1 MPGQLKLGDGLRRAS
16 EMACER
22 ERFVEF
28 DVFLEDV
35 SRAERNLV
43 SLKGMRSEHYR
54 GKTHVLAI
62 GIHTYDTKFWN

>member
-1 MPGQLKLGDGLRRAS
+1 
-16 EMACER
+16 MACER

-28 DVFLEDV
+28 DVFPEDV